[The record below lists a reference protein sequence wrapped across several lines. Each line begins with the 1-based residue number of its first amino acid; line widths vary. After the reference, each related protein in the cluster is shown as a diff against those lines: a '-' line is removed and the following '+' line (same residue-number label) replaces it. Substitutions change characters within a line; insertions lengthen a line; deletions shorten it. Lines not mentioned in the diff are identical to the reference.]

1 MSVTQRDVLDVLTEY
16 VEHYHSMSHDVAY
29 HLVRA
34 AEACATEVAIR
45 DDLFPKDASLQFPE
59 IMTLA
64 RFYSHID
71 PLRKTIFADK
81 EWEQSYD
88 ETKFRY
94 FYRWLDDK
102 AESDEYGNGRKIALR
117 DALVGTDAYIRAFP
131 RAAVSVKAD
140 KELYSRNPV
149 TTNDDDDYVDED
161 RSIHDYADEYVR
173 NA

>member
-1 MSVTQRDVLDVLTEY
+1 MSVTQRDVLDMLTEY
-16 VEHYHSMSHDVAY
+16 VEHHHSLSHDVAY
-29 HLVRA
+29 HLVKA

-45 DDLFPKDASLQFPE
+45 DDLFPREASLQFPE
-59 IMTLA
+59 IITLA

-81 EWEQSYD
+81 DWEQSYD

-102 AESDEYGNGRKIALR
+102 AETNEYGNGRKIALR
-117 DALVGTDAYIRAFP
+117 DALVGTDAYVRAFP
-131 RAAVSVKAD
+131 KVA
-140 KELYSRNPV
+140 PV
-149 TTNDDDDYVDED
+149 ATNDDDDYVDED
-161 RSIHDYADEYVR
+161 RCEADYADEYVR